1 MIMDAVLERVA
12 VKHRLLA
19 GAIEPDTDH
28 EVLHD
33 DFLVRYAH

>member
-12 VKHRLLA
+12 VKHRQLA
-19 GAIEPDTDH
+19 GATQSDTDL

-33 DFLVRYAH
+33 GFLVRYAH